1 MKTVTTNS
9 DLVKI
14 YDYNTLTDDDLKQIR
29 KYFEERKLVVIDN
42 FQSNEEIEYINKNI
56 NLNIEPVRFWD
67 TNTKKVKNF
76 KKYKKFKNGDNIL
89 KLLDCS
95 DKVKDKCKKILN
107 NSEDEIFSFIN
118 DKLQYK
124 IESKKCDYRFTNT
137 INEDLHFDNFE
148 PNLNN
153 NAFLRVF
160 CNLDNEYRIWNNS
173 LNIYEY
179 IDLKK
184 NEICKVAKDKKIN
197 LTYSGENRINDFI
210 FKDIMKSH
218 DFVDS
223 NCEKIYENN
232 LPKVTT
238 KFAPGSIWICDSI
251 INSHQVIFGN
261 KCTTNNFEINSN
273 SFSSLDNIYKNKI
286 TPIIDEIN
294 KKIN

>member
-14 YDYNTLTDDDLKQIR
+14 YDYNTLTDNDLTEIR

-42 FQSNEEIEYINKNI
+42 FQSNEEIEYINENI

-67 TNTKKVKNF
+67 TNNEKVKDF
-76 KKYKKFKNGDNIL
+76 KKYKKFKNGDKIL
-89 KLLDCS
+89 NLIDCN
-95 DKVKDKCKKILN
+95 DKIKDKCRKILN
-107 NSEDEIFSFIN
+107 DIENNIFSFVN
-118 DKLQYK
+118 DKLKYK

-153 NAFLRVF
+153 NGFLRAF
-160 CNLDNEYRIWNNS
+160 CNLDNDYRIWNNS

-184 NEICKVAKDKKIN
+184 TEICKVAISKKIN

-210 FKDIMKSH
+210 FSEIMKSH
-218 DFVDS
+218 DFVDN

-251 INSHQVIFGN
+251 INSHQVIYGN
-261 KCTTNNFEINSN
+261 KCITCNFEINSN
-273 SFSSLDNIYKNKI
+273 SFNSLDNIYKNKI
-286 TPIIDEIN
+286 SPIIDDIN
-294 KKIN
+294 NK